1 MKTHD
6 ASKLAALGAAEKKK
20 LAAEGKKLIARV
32 KALRSTLQRA
42 SFDLGRALARLK
54 DSAIWG
60 ALGYK
65 SFRALCD
72 TTLHIS
78 VDLADELIAIAQS
91 FSAREAKKLGTA
103 KAVALIDLAKA
114 LPGEHTPAG
123 LLGRGSVKVGKR
135 TLDVK
140 VASAYDLANEARA
153 IRAAHP
159 TPSRRGV
166 HVEASERHLAAALD
180 HALAHHG
187 VEAKVSA
194 IAAGKATG
202 ARIRIELP
210 MRDLTVLARSIRE
223 ARA

>member
-20 LAAEGKKLIARV
+20 LATEGKKLVKRV
-32 KALRSTLQRA
+32 KALRATLQRA

-54 DSAIWG
+54 EDTMWR
-60 ALGYK
+60 ALGYT

-78 VDLADELIAIAQS
+78 VDVADELIAISRS
-91 FSAREAKKLGTA
+91 FSASQAKNLGTA

-114 LPGEHTPAG
+114 LPGEHTAAG
-123 LLGRGSVKVGKR
+123 LLGRGSVKIGRR
-135 TLDVK
+135 TINVK
-140 VASAYDLANEARA
+140 GASAHDLTDEARA
-153 IRAAHP
+153 IREAHP
-159 TPSRRGV
+159 SSARRGV

-194 IAAGKATG
+194 IAAGKALG

-210 MRDLTVLARSIRE
+210 MRDLAVLGRSIRE
-223 ARA
+223 ARV